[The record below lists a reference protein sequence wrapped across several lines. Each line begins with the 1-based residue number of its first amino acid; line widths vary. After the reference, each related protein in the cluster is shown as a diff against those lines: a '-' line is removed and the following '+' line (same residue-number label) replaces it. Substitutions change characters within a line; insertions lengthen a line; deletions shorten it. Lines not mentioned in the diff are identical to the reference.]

1 MLATR
6 ALGCVAILAVL
17 MALPAPAEEAEGTEE
32 GASSSAAAAAASD
45 DERPDAEAADEEAT
59 DEEAEDEDAEDEDA
73 EGLKL
78 RWSLTPM
85 GQYRWIESDEDD
97 DDVTGFFD
105 QYEFVPNKSSDFPF
119 EIGLRD
125 ASLDLLGAGDTPLL
139 QFRLE
144 SPTSN
149 LGVSGSQIADPFFNQ
164 RALLLGRVP
173 GLDFD
178 LRYRRMRTEETRLFP
193 NTAGAGLLFDDRSG
207 SDERFD
213 RERTGF
219 AAELRARVDE
229 LFEPLEGLG
238 EIAAPELSLRGGYQA
253 RDGDRQLRFLVDPT
267 NSWIGLAQGRDQEVG
282 DVGGGLLLS
291 PGRLFT
297 VAVDFDHQRFR
308 ENESAILQSSLGGA
322 IPATDQT
329 IAFIPDTDRYTG
341 TARLRG
347 RIGERAVLEGGFQ
360 ISMLEQVDDL
370 TPFQSA
376 AGLRDNRLYYY
387 SANFTADAALFGPV
401 SANAF
406 FKFDQRENDID
417 RDTSLF
423 GDDNGT
429 QVDAFVDRWT
439 RLFGGLEAVYRLN
452 SANRLA
458 LGGRFE
464 SIDRNLDFASSGCP
478 PLPCFPVILPVNA
491 LVDDDSESYTVYAS
505 ARLRALR
512 RIGVSGE
519 LGYRTAPDTGYGT
532 DLDDYVYGKLR
543 ASYTLPLERSVV
555 LSLFAQGGTGENRN
569 QVMVGGGGLGTPP
582 TGPDVRRHFERYD
595 WLVGLTANASPWDPL
610 GLFASFFVSQDAQDY
625 ELALSSL
632 QRYVQPLAPVF
643 FSNAGVTDYENQ
655 LWSVVLGTHYQL
667 DDRTDASL
675 SYAFTHASTSYSA
688 GGSPQLGL
696 IDENAKI
703 DSDIHGAELELGRWL
718 SEGLRILAGYR
729 FEYYDDETRLP
740 ESVQSAVVP
749 FDLNATRHTVT
760 LGVTLTSA
768 LLEP

>member
-6 ALGCVAILAVL
+6 DFGCVAILAVL
-17 MALPAPAEEAEGTEE
+17 MALPAPAEE
-32 GASSSAAAAAASD
+32 
-45 DERPDAEAADEEAT
+45 PEAADEGSGAVALEEDAPGAESPDEET
-59 DEEAEDEDAEDEDA
+59 EDEESADEEAEDEDE
-73 EGLKL
+73 EGELKL
-78 RWSLTPM
+78 RWSLTPI
-85 GQYRWIESDEDD
+85 GEYRWIESGEDD

-105 QYEFVPNKSSDFPF
+105 QYEFVPNKSSAFPF
-119 EIGLRD
+119 EIGVRD
-125 ASLDLLGAGDTPLL
+125 ASLDLLGAGDTPRL
-139 QFRLE
+139 QLRLE

-149 LGVSGSQIADPFFNQ
+149 LGVSGSEASDPFFNQ

-178 LRYRRMRTEETRLFP
+178 LVYRRMRTEETRLFP

-207 SDERFD
+207 SHERFD

-219 AAELRARVDE
+219 AAELRARVHE
-229 LFEPLEGLG
+229 LFEPAVGLG
-238 EIAAPELSLRGGYQA
+238 EIAAPELSLRGGYQV
-253 RDGDRQLRFLVDPT
+253 REGDRQLRFLVEPT

-291 PGRLFT
+291 PARLFT
-297 VAVDFDHQRFR
+297 VAFDFDHQRFR
-308 ENESAILQSSLGGA
+308 EDESAILQSSLGGA
-322 IPATDQT
+322 IPATANT

-341 TARLRG
+341 SARLRG
-347 RIGERAVLEGGFQ
+347 RIGDRAVLEGGFQ
-360 ISMLEQVDDL
+360 ISMLEQVDDE
-370 TPFQSA
+370 TPFQDT

-406 FKFDQRENDID
+406 FKFDQRDNDIE
-417 RDTSLF
+417 RNTSLF
-423 GDDNGT
+423 RDDNGT
-429 QVDAFVDRWT
+429 QVDAFIDRWR
-439 RLFGGLEAVYRLN
+439 RLFGGAEAVYRIN

-464 SIDRNLDFASSGCP
+464 SMDRELDFASSGCP

-491 LVDDDSESYTVYAS
+491 LVEDDSESYTVYAS

-519 LGYRTAPDTGYGT
+519 LGYRTAPDTGYVT
-532 DLDDYVYGKLR
+532 DLDDYLYGKLR
-543 ASYTLPLERSVV
+543 ASYTVPLERSVV

-582 TGPDVRRHFERYD
+582 AGPDVRRHFERYD

-632 QRYVQPLAPVF
+632 QRYVQPLAPVI
-643 FSNAGVTDYENQ
+643 FSDAGATDYENQ
-655 LWSVVLGTHYQL
+655 LWSVVLGSHYQL

-675 SYAFTHASTSYSA
+675 SYAFTHARTRYSA
-688 GGSPQLGL
+688 GGSPQLSL
-696 IDENAKI
+696 VDQNAKI
-703 DSDIHGAELELGRWL
+703 DSDIHGAEAEVGRWL
-718 SEGLRILAGYR
+718 TEGLRVLVGYR

-749 FDLNATRHTVT
+749 FDLNTTRHTVT